1 MTRKRSGARK
11 HAHRLQDL
19 YRRIMDSPV
28 ALVWSRGGETELMHR
43 AMSFAALGFLTLV
56 PLLILVAAAD
66 PASGQGFARW
76 LGQGVGVSSSSQGEI
91 QQLFGRPGEAL
102 QRTTAFG
109 LAALAVFGLTFG
121 SAVQTG
127 YEKIWELPTARWHHV
142 WRHVVWLAALVA
154 FLLIFVNTPVTS
166 ESVVEVVFGTTGDV
180 IGTFL
185 FFWWSQRV
193 LLAGRVRWRALV
205 PGAVATSLGLLGLRG
220 FSRLVFSPLI
230 ASNAVTYGPFG
241 TVLVLQSW
249 LVGVGFVVY
258 GGALL
263 GRIYHEHVVVRR
275 LTRAHAEEHGD
286 AGAGGAAGTRA
297 DGTDGRDAGRGN
309 RNGEEPSG
317 GSTRAAKPEERE
329 R

>member
-1 MTRKRSGARK
+1 MTRKRFGVER
-11 HAHRLQDL
+11 HAHRLRDL

-28 ALVWSRGGETELMHR
+28 ALTVSRSSETELMHR

-66 PASGQGFARW
+66 PASGQSFARW
-76 LGQGVGVSSSSQGEI
+76 LAQGVGVSASSQGEI
-91 QQLFGRPGEAL
+91 EQLFGKPGEAL

-127 YEKIWELPTARWHHV
+127 YEKVWELSTARWHQV
-142 WRHVVWLAALVA
+142 WRHVVWLAVLVGFLVA
-154 FLLIFVNTPVTS
+154 FVNTQVRAQSVLDTILVTS
-166 ESVVEVVFGTTGDV
+166 ADVVV
-180 IGTFL
+180 TFL
-185 FFWWSQRV
+185 FFWWSQRL
-193 LLAGRVRWRALV
+193 LLAGRVRWRALI
-205 PGAVATSLGLLGLRG
+205 PGSVATSLGLLGLRG

-258 GGALL
+258 GGALV
-263 GRIYHEHVVVRR
+263 GRIYHEYVFVRR
-275 LTRAHAEEHGD
+275 MAREPEGLREEH
-286 AGAGGAAGTRA
+286 
-297 DGTDGRDAGRGN
+297 DG
-309 RNGEEPSG
+309 SG
-317 GSTRAAKPEERE
+317 GGDGPVR
-329 R
+329 